1 MQLYR
6 PEHQI
11 RLKKTDME
19 QMLHE
24 LKLLGF
30 GRENRL
36 KKDYKMHEE
45 HPLLDELTFE
55 LEEALK

>member
-1 MQLYR
+1 MHLYT
-6 PEHQI
+6 PDYQI
-11 RLKKTDME
+11 RLKKTGME

-30 GRENRL
+30 GKENRL
-36 KKDYKMHEE
+36 KKDYNMQEE